1 MKDLK
6 WLLIMTSFMA
16 LMQSNLALAEG
27 DGGNGGDGGDSG
39 GDMDGGDMDGGDM
52 DGGDMDGGDHHD
64 DDDDHHHHHH
74 HDHFI
79 LGIGGYYDP
88 WFWGGYYGPR
98 WGGYYGPR
106 WGGYYGPGVWGPY
119 GYADPFIRPY
129 YTYPSAITA
138 PSRPP
143 VYIQQQEPKPAE
155 PKTSY
160 WYYCQTPQG
169 YYPYIKECP
178 GGWLQVAPQPY
189 AQ

>member
-1 MKDLK
+1 MKDFK
-6 WLLIMTSFMA
+6 WLLIMVSFLA
-16 LMQSNLALAEG
+16 LMLNNSVLAEG
-27 DGGNGGDGGDSG
+27 DGGDGGGDSG
-39 GDMDGGDMDGGDM
+39 GDMNGGN
-52 DGGDMDGGDHHD
+52 HH

-74 HDHFI
+74 HDHDHFFV
-79 LGIGGYYDP
+79 GIGGYYDP
-88 WFWGGYYGPR
+88 WF

-119 GYADPFIRPY
+119 GYADPFFRPY
-129 YTYPSAITA
+129 YTYPPSVITV

-155 PKTSY
+155 SKTSY

-169 YYPYIKECP
+169 YYPYVKKCP